1 MRRFRNWRRRTAAL
15 ALLPVAAMMT
25 MSATQTAA
33 GASGSGSFDSSQKRV
48 KPNESVTLSGRFAV
62 PQTAATEAGDGTG
75 QTGGKGGKTPAAVQE
90 VRIQFRANG
99 AESWQDAERTKTG
112 RSGKFSERVKVDRS
126 GRFRAVSSDGR
137 ATPAE
142 MVRVK
147 SVTRARIADEIVK
160 QGDDVAIK
168 GHVAPAG
175 SGRKVV
181 VRVGGE
187 TLHTRTSNGGGFKVQ
202 WKADETG
209 ETTVRVKAE
218 GDRIAAGSSDKAGK
232 VAVLRPA
239 LASWYGGSLIGNGV
253 ACGGTL
259 QADTIGVAHRT
270 LPCGTKL
277 IVAYKGRSVK
287 TEVIDRGP
295 YSGNREFDLT
305 QGLKEKLNFDVGV
318 GTVYVSR

>member
-1 MRRFRNWRRRTAAL
+1 
-15 ALLPVAAMMT
+15 MT
-25 MSATQTAA
+25 PA
-33 GASGSGSFDSSQKRV
+33 ASGAAGSFDSSHGRV
-48 KPNESVTLSGRFAV
+48 KPDESVTLSGRFAV
-62 PQTAATEAGDGTG
+62 PQTASAEA
-75 QTGGKGGKTPAAVQE
+75 GGKGDQKSDAAVQG

-99 AESWQDAERTKTG
+99 AENWHDAERTRTG
-112 RSGKFSERVKVDRS
+112 RNGKFSERVPVERS
-126 GRFRAVSSDGR
+126 GRFRAVSEDGR

-142 MVRVK
+142 YVRVK
-147 SVTRARIADEIVK
+147 SVTRARVADKLVK
-160 QGDDVAIK
+160 QGDTVAIK
-168 GHVAPAG
+168 GHVEPAG
-175 SGRKVV
+175 KRKVK

-187 TLHTRTSNGGGFKVQ
+187 TLKTRTSKGGGFKVQ
-202 WKADETG
+202 WEAGTTG
-209 ETTVRVKAE
+209 EETVRVRAE
-218 GDRIAAGSSDKAGK
+218 SDRIAAGSADKAGK

-259 QADTIGVAHRT
+259 QADTIGVAHKS

-318 GTVYVSR
+318 GTVYVSK